1 MITYDPRNLEW
12 DLYCSL
18 MAELFSS
25 NDIGSVPEE
34 RWREWVDG
42 VSGIGYFGESGVP
55 DHRFFDSW
63 QAWAENMVGIMTL
76 RVQT

>member
-55 DHRFFDSW
+55 DHKLFDTW
-63 QAWAENMVGIMTL
+63 QAWAQNMVGIMTL